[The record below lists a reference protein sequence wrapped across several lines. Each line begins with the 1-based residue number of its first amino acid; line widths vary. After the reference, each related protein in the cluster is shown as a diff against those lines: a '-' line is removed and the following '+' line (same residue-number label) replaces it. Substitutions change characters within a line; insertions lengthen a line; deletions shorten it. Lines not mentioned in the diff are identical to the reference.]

1 MAGADMTRVHPWHT
15 PPGRQ
20 RFRRSEI
27 PTCHPGRH
35 GAHNKS
41 DILLVSSTFADP
53 GSPGTASQDAKCSTS
68 RRRPAKK
75 KSHDAMFFVK
85 RFRRSEIPTCHPGR
99 NGAHNKSD
107 ILLVSSTF
115 ADPGSPKTASQDAKC
130 STSRRRPAKKKSHD
144 AMFFV
149 KPFRRS
155 EIPTCHLGRNGAH
168 NKSDILLV
176 SSTFADPR
184 LPEE

>member
-1 MAGADMTRVHPWHT
+1 MHAACPMVPHRR
-15 PPGRQ
+15 GRQ

-27 PTCHPGRH
+27 PTCHPERH
-35 GAHNKS
+35 GTHNKS
-41 DILLVSSTFADP
+41 DILLVSSTF
-53 GSPGTASQDAKCSTS
+53 T
-68 RRRPAKK
+68 
-75 KSHDAMFFVK
+75 
-85 RFRRSEIPTCHPGR
+85 
-99 NGAHNKSD
+99 
-107 ILLVSSTF
+107 
-115 ADPGSPKTASQDAKC
+115 DPGSPKTASQDAKR

-155 EIPTCHLGRNGAH
+155 EIPTCHPGRNGTH

-184 LPEE
+184 LPVW

>member
-1 MAGADMTRVHPWHT
+1 MPISHGDA

-35 GAHNKS
+35 GTHNKS

-53 GSPGTASQDAKCSTS
+53 GSTDGLGEGCRAGCLALS
-68 RRRPAKK
+68 RGRRPAKK
-75 KSHDAMFFVK
+75 KW
-85 RFRRSEIPTCHPGR
+85 
-99 NGAHNKSD
+99 
-107 ILLVSSTF
+107 
-115 ADPGSPKTASQDAKC
+115 
-130 STSRRRPAKKKSHD
+130 HD

-155 EIPTCHLGRNGAH
+155 EIPTCHPGRHGTH

-176 SSTFADPR
+176 SSTFADPGWAR
-184 LPEE
+184 VELFHGLSTGV

>member
-1 MAGADMTRVHPWHT
+1 
-15 PPGRQ
+15 
-20 RFRRSEI
+20 
-27 PTCHPGRH
+27 
-35 GAHNKS
+35 
-41 DILLVSSTFADP
+41 
-53 GSPGTASQDAKCSTS
+53 
-68 RRRPAKK
+68 
-75 KSHDAMFFVK
+75 MFFVK

-149 KPFRRS
+149 KRFRRS
-155 EIPTCHLGRNGAH
+155 EIPTCHPGRNGAH

>member
-1 MAGADMTRVHPWHT
+1 MTSCRPSSCKPAAHASDILPAT
-15 PPGRQ
+15 PHGTAQPGRQ

-27 PTCHPGRH
+27 PTCHPGRN
-35 GAHNKS
+35 GTHNKS

-53 GSPGTASQDAKCSTS
+53 GSS
-68 RRRPAKK
+68 
-75 KSHDAMFFVK
+75 
-85 RFRRSEIPTCHPGR
+85 
-99 NGAHNKSD
+99 
-107 ILLVSSTF
+107 
-115 ADPGSPKTASQDAKC
+115 KTASQDAKC

-155 EIPTCHLGRNGAH
+155 EIPTCHPGRNGTH

-176 SSTFADPR
+176 SSTFADPGSVNSTAQHGR
-184 LPEE
+184 MGCLS